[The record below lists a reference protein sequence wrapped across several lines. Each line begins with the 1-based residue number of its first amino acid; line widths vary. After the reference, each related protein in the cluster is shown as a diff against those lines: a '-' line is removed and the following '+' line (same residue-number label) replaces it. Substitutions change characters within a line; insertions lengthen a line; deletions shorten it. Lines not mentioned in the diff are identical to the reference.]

1 MSTHLQFYLPGPCN
15 NATPTHLQSKLEGET
30 QELEKQL
37 ISPCVDSA
45 GVDFMD
51 LAICTCAGIFSS
63 FGYKLRQHYG
73 ESVLLVSECR
83 GLTLWGPVSCIICIC
98 NSRNWSISVLRGMR
112 QDAFK
117 LRTRARN
124 INHALPDP
132 FESVVHLSW
141 ICNRTIYWIL
151 ELPLAAQ
158 VP

>member
-37 ISPCVDSA
+37 ISVLKSPAPYIALILLLLDS
-45 GVDFMD
+45 
-51 LAICTCAGIFSS
+51 
-63 FGYKLRQHYG
+63 H
-73 ESVLLVSECR
+73 VLIS
-83 GLTLWGPVSCIICIC
+83 PVSILWI
-98 NSRNWSISVLRGMR
+98 SRSVRAPASSQALDTNCGGIMENLNWSISVLRGMR
-112 QDAFK
+112 QDAVK